1 MNRSLLF
8 NRTRWRIAAYY
19 AGVMGMLLSISG
31 VVVYEVMVQ
40 IYWNGLHR
48 ELNLVAG
55 TLHDGLEPKLQQA
68 GKIKPIVK
76 QYLPGLCIKGIQCPE
91 DSQMT
96 DRHLLGAVQQASYYV
111 RLLNLSGEVV
121 ATLGYQPEGLQV
133 KTDKMWQTLQ
143 DTGGHNYHQIT
154 LLLSNDVHDPWGY
167 IQVGRSIR
175 DFDDHLMTLKLVILF
190 GLPLMLVTITAASW
204 WLSGQAM
211 HPVYQSYR
219 HIQQFTADAAHELR
233 TPLAAMR
240 ATLEFVLQ
248 LPRLSEE
255 EARDTLQTL
264 ERQNN
269 RLSQLVQDLLL
280 LSRMDA
286 QAQVLK
292 AQPCCLNDIVA
303 DIVEEF
309 AALAIAS
316 DIMLTAN
323 MQTSQLIYSLGDE
336 EKLYRLLA
344 NLVTNA
350 IQYTPKGGKVTVY
363 LRQEELSAVLQVED
377 TGIGIPTDEQTQIF
391 DRFYRITSDRSRST
405 GGAGLGLPIAQAIVE
420 LHQGRIA
427 VESELGKGSR
437 FTVYLPLMK
446 AGLPES
452 GNSSSGI
459 SSGMSGTPSGPTA
472 RHLSG
477 NK

>member
-1 MNRSLLF
+1 MHRSLLF

-19 AGVMGMLLSISG
+19 AGVMGMILSISG
-31 VVVYEVMVQ
+31 VAVYEVMVQ
-40 IYWNGLHR
+40 IYWSGLHR

-55 TLHDGLEPKLQQA
+55 TLHDGLEPKLKQA
-68 GKIKPIVK
+68 GKIEPIVER
-76 QYLPGLCIKGIQCPE
+76 YLPGLCFVGIDCPE
-91 DSQMT
+91 DSTMT
-96 DRHLLGAVQQASYYV
+96 NRHLLGAVQQASYYV

-121 ATLGYQPEGLQV
+121 ATLGYQPSGLQV
-133 KTDKMWQTLQ
+133 RTNKMWQTLQ
-143 DTGGHNYHQIT
+143 DTSGHNYHQVT
-154 LLLSNDVHDPWGY
+154 LLLSNEVHDSWGY
-167 IQVGRSIR
+167 LQVGRSIR
-175 DFDDHLMTLKLVILF
+175 DFDDHLLTLKLVILF
-190 GLPLMLVTITAASW
+190 GLPLVLVAITVASW

-240 ATLEFVLQ
+240 ATLESVLQ
-248 LPRLSEE
+248 MPKLSEE

-280 LSRMDA
+280 LSRIDA
-286 QAQVLK
+286 QGQAIK

-309 AALAIAS
+309 AALAIVS
-316 DIMLTAN
+316 DILLTAN
-323 MQTSQLIYSLGDE
+323 MQAQPIYSWGDE

-350 IQYTPKGGKVTVY
+350 IQYTPQGGQVKVH
-363 LRQEELSAVLQVED
+363 LSQEELSAVLQVQD
-377 TGIGIPTDEQTQIF
+377 TGIGIPADEQTRIF

-405 GGAGLGLPIAQAIVE
+405 GGAGLGLSIAQAIVE
-420 LHQGRIA
+420 LHKGSIT

-446 AGLPES
+446 GGVLEAN
-452 GNSSSGI
+452 NSSSGI
-459 SSGMSGTPSGPTA
+459 LGISDAISKNF
-472 RHLSG
+472 SG
-477 NK
+477 N